1 MTNHHESR
9 SARRVAEPVQVYL
22 RPAEKDRLDRL
33 TARLDTSKSDIL
45 RRGLEAL
52 ERQISDPEHHPA
64 LGIIGIV
71 SVPDDPEL
79 DVARDHDEVL
89 ADCEVDSWLGPPPD
103 PQPGRSTHPTPP
115 PHEDEPG

>member
-1 MTNHHESR
+1 MIDSHDSR

-33 TARLDTSKSDIL
+33 TDRLDTSKSDVL

-79 DVARDHDEVL
+79 DVARDHDEVF
-89 ADCEVDSWLGPPPD
+89 ADCEVDSWLDAPVDPTPRRSPPPL
-103 PQPGRSTHPTPP
+103 S
-115 PHEDEPG
+115 HEDEPG